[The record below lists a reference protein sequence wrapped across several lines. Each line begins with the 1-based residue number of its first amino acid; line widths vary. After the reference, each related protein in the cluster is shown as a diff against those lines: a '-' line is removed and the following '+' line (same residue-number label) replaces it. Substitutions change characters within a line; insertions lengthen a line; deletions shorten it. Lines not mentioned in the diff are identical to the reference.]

1 MFLRIVT
8 RYRGTW
14 RLLRGAG
21 DALLSP
27 FHPMEG
33 SIMKQTSSLCC
44 VLLVSVAALLSAF
57 TAYAQSNT
65 AKHKPDLADVA
76 EGTYFGDV
84 ISDSKGLKQEQCHR
98 DRHTDREKIV
108 SRITS
113 NYARLPMVEVS
124 LTQAMGKIL
133 NASTDTTFL
142 LDRSVNPPHLDISFF
157 NEVSW
162 AGSTVTLG
170 TGPTAVPGVSRR
182 VGPLGSS

>member
-1 MFLRIVT
+1 M
-8 RYRGTW
+8 
-14 RLLRGAG
+14 
-21 DALLSP
+21 
-27 FHPMEG
+27 
-33 SIMKQTSSLCC
+33 
-44 VLLVSVAALLSAF
+44 SAF

-84 ISDSKGLKQEQCHR
+84 ISDSKGSSKSNVTVTVTR
-98 DRHTDREKIV
+98 IGKDRV
-108 SRITS
+108 RITS

-162 AGSTVTLG
+162 AGSK
-170 TGPTAVPGVSRR
+170 R
-182 VGPLGSS
+182 